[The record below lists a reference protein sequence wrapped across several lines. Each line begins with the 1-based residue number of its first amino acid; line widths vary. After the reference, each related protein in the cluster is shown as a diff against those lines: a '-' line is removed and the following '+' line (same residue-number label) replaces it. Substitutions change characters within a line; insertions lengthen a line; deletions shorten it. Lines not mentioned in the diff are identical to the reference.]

1 MRPLKIH
8 SMTKLEAHFENR
20 IYFFVVKSKNPDE
33 VSIDMYGT
41 PYTFIKKAGKWE
53 NRIGNKM
60 NMVSGL
66 IDAVV
71 IAAQP

>member
-1 MRPLKIH
+1 
-8 SMTKLEAHFENR
+8 MTKLEAHFENR
-20 IYFFVVKSKNPDE
+20 IYFFIVKNKSSDE

-53 NRIGNKM
+53 NRTGNKM

-66 IDAVV
+66 IDAV
-71 IAAQP
+71 IATTQP